1 MSPPQH
7 VHPGRGG
14 SSRPSPDLYMSRGAS
29 TCPLQQ
35 AAHCCACDLQLR
47 KQLDLHVNLVHG
59 FSMSGLP
66 TRHKDVD
73 IVVIRSA
80 LPSLHQHSLGH
91 ALFPHASRLLFATSS
106 IPPVLTMLHEVH
118 EAAGLSSPA
127 SQKWV
132 DAAQDSSCISGP
144 ALARRC
150 GAASAHQGLSPCR
163 ENTEGEYSGLEH
175 EVVPDVIESLK
186 VSTS

>member
-66 TRHKDVD
+66 TRHKDV
-73 IVVIRSA
+73 IAST
-80 LPSLHQHSLGH
+80 LLG
-91 ALFPHASRLLFATSS
+91 ARPFP
-106 IPPVLTMLHEVH
+106 
-118 EAAGLSSPA
+118 
-127 SQKWV
+127 
-132 DAAQDSSCISGP
+132 SCIAI
-144 ALARRC
+144 ALCHIINSA
-150 GAASAHQGLSPCR
+150 GAYNAA
-163 ENTEGEYSGLEH
+163 
-175 EVVPDVIESLK
+175 
-186 VSTS
+186 